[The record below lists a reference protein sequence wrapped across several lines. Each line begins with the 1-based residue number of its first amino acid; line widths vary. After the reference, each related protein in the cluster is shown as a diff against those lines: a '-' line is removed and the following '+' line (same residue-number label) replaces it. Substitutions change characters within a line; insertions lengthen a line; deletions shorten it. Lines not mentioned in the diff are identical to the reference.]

1 MAKDREDAVDGGDP
15 HGSDPWVDARGNGP
29 LTSVVPHPRAPL
41 ENEFGIRFLGP
52 PVRVRRGPR
61 RGFVLA
67 MTFVVAASAVLIGR
81 WWTIGQ
87 AAAPPAGY
95 QESATPLGAPP
106 PETMS
111 AVGNHAFAAMQP
123 DGSGPVAWSPCRP
136 IHYVVRPDGA
146 PADGNQ
152 LIATAVARISAAT
165 GLVFVDDGATE
176 EAPSSERAAY
186 EPDLYGKRW
195 APVLVAWSTP
205 EETPV
210 LTGDTIGIGGSA
222 PVTRIGRSVYVTGS
236 VTLDGPGIAELLAT
250 PNGVNNAYGV
260 ITHEFGHVVGLDH
273 VDDPSQLMNPRAS
286 GAVTTLQQGDLAGLA
301 ELGAGACAP
310 HI

>member
-1 MAKDREDAVDGGDP
+1 
-15 HGSDPWVDARGNGP
+15 
-29 LTSVVPHPRAPL
+29 
-41 ENEFGIRFLGP
+41 
-52 PVRVRRGPR
+52 
-61 RGFVLA
+61 

-95 QESATPLGAPP
+95 EESATPLGTPP
-106 PETMS
+106 PETVS
-111 AVGNHAFAAMQP
+111 ALGNHAFAAMQP

-146 PADGNQ
+146 PANGNQ

-222 PVTRIGRSVYVTGS
+222 PVTRMGRSVYVTGS